1 MTTTTTATGPR
12 RPRPVRLM
20 LWGVLAGLL
29 SLPAI
34 LGFPWTASDFVLM
47 ALMLGA
53 LGGGIEYLF
62 ARSANP
68 FARAGSAMLV
78 IVCFLTIWVNLA
90 VGMIG
95 SEDNPYN
102 LLFMGLVPAAIAG
115 AVLVRFRPAGLAW
128 IALGCGLVQAALAL
142 EGMAADPRG
151 GRLSLL
157 FVVFWLI
164 AAGLFRAGARR

>member
-1 MTTTTTATGPR
+1 MTATVPTR
-12 RPRPVRLM
+12 RPRPFRLL
-20 LWGVLAGLL
+20 LWGSLAVLL

-53 LGGGIEYLF
+53 LGGGIEFLF

-78 IVCFLTIWVNLA
+78 IAGFLTIWVNLA

-95 SEDNPYN
+95 SEDNSYN
-102 LLFMGLVPAAIAG
+102 LLFMALVPAAIAG
-115 AVLVRFRPAGLAW
+115 AMLVRFRPRGLAWVALACGLAQAGLA
-128 IALGCGLVQAALAL
+128 LGGI
-142 EGMAADPRG
+142 AADPRG
-151 GRLSLL
+151 GRFSLVFAL
-157 FVVFWLI
+157 FWLI